1 MSTYEHILNR
11 IDLGRYAHQWTK
23 PSIRSLDDANSQSS
37 TISGTLWYVQLNRHA
52 KMPSSTANAAVRVVS
67 RTNTTM
73 GTKQISSP
81 SELSI
86 YVRLQVPRSM
96 FFEALDATFDMST
109 KQENP

>member
-1 MSTYEHILNR
+1 M
-11 IDLGRYAHQWTK
+11 
-23 PSIRSLDDANSQSS
+23 
-37 TISGTLWYVQLNRHA
+37 SGTLWYVQLNRQA
-52 KMPSSTANAAVRVVS
+52 KTPSSTANAAVRVVN
-67 RTNTTM
+67 RINTTM

-96 FFEALDATFDMST
+96 FLESLDETLDIST